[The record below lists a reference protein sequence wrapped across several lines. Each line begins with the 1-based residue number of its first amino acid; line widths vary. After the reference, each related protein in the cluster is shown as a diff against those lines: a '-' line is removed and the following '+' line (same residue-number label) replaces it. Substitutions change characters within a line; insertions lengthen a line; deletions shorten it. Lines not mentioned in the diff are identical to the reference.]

1 MILFAAGVY
10 VGNSALWHVGFYGV
24 KCSVDIGYV
33 VVYVYLGEV
42 YPTKVRVTGGAVSMA
57 GGRIGSML
65 APLAYELTTSWTGTY
80 FPFFLIISF
89 LSLIN
94 IPLIDM
100 LPFEGANAIDASLS
114 LASDSTESYGAI
126 KHVVPE
132 RPPR

>member
-42 YPTKVRVTGGAVSMA
+42 YPTKVRVTGGAVCIA

-65 APLAYELTTSWTGTY
+65 APLAYELLTAWTGT
-80 FPFFLIISF
+80 FIAFFVANAVLC
-89 LSLIN
+89 LTN
-94 IPLIDM
+94 IPLIGL
-100 LPFEGANAIDASLS
+100 LPFETFNASLS
-114 LASDSTESYGAI
+114 ASDTFKAKSYGATDAASLD
-126 KHVVPE
+126 P
-132 RPPR
+132 